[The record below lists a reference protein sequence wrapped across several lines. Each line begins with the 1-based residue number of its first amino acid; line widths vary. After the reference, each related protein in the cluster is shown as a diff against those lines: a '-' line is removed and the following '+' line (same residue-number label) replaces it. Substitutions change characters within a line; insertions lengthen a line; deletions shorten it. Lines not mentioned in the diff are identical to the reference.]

1 MIFRAVEPI
10 EIEKSSFRR
19 NKVQRI
25 NTDLTDGLYQKCL
38 QQRHILGGDDVNT
51 YLVVQG
57 IKLNLIKLNFSQKD
71 LPELCLEAVI
81 SN

>member
-1 MIFRAVEPI
+1 MPATKTYF
-10 EIEKSSFRR
+10 
-19 NKVQRI
+19 
-25 NTDLTDGLYQKCL
+25 
-38 QQRHILGGDDVNT
+38 GGDDVNT

>member
-19 NKVQRI
+19 NKVQSI
-25 NTDLTDGLYQKCL
+25 NTDLTDRLYKNVCNKD
-38 QQRHILGGDDVNT
+38 IFWGDDVNT

-57 IKLNLIKLNFSQKD
+57 IKLNLINQ
-71 LPELCLEAVI
+71 I
-81 SN
+81 